1 MKFSNQW
8 LKKYLDTNATTEE
21 IAAKLVD
28 LGLEVESVDDPANA
42 LKGFVYARVVERE
55 KHPNADRL
63 SLCKVDAGGGQLI
76 QVVCGAPN
84 VKANMGVAFASVGTV
99 IPITGEALKKGTIRD
114 VESCGML
121 CSSQELLLGEDSD
134 GIMDLGLDHKPGT
147 PLTDIISC
155 DAVYDVSIT
164 PNRGDCFSVYGIAR
178 DLSAAGV
185 GVLKELVIASPGNT
199 VNSII
204 MDSRLRGNDND
215 CAATPSVT
223 LDTPLCF
230 QFGLCRISGVKNGES
245 PAWLKDLL
253 ISAGQ
258 KPISALVDITN
269 YFCLGLGR
277 PMHVFDADKVQGN
290 LVVREAKD
298 GEMLEALNGQEY
310 HLKDGM
316 VVVADDRGVEAIGGI
331 MGGSE
336 TAVDENTTNVLL
348 EAAIFDPVSIAIT
361 GQRLNLIS
369 DARTRLERGVDTAVV
384 KSFLDMAIK
393 MIVEHCGGSPSAA
406 LLIGNQLKDHPA
418 ITLDHSQVEQRL
430 GLAVEPKEIVDILQR
445 LGCSVEEGAILK
457 VTPPTWRHDLAIPED
472 LVEEVARLKGYGEIT
487 ARSLPLKPVQ
497 TVVSREDIARKY
509 LSNRGFLETINWS
522 FTDKVTAKQF
532 SELPDQL
539 VHLANPISEDL
550 STMRPSV
557 LASLLK
563 VAKFNTSNAR
573 TNGALFEIAPVY
585 GANLPNK
592 QTMCISGLRFGNA
605 HDRHWLS
612 ALRNVDVFDAKA
624 DVLSAL
630 KALNVIE
637 SSVQLSSDGPSH
649 YHPGRKGMFKQGNRV
664 LAHFGELHPKL
675 TDGLNAVGFEIFL
688 DLLPLAKPKK
698 VQATLTDLM
707 PVRRDFAFVLDVSM
721 PAQML
726 IKAVEKASDLIT
738 RVDVFDCYQGPHV
751 EPGKKSLAFSVTLQ
765 PTVKTLDEVALTQ
778 VHEVIVQAAAKVG
791 STLR

>member
-8 LKKYLDTNATTEE
+8 LKKYLETDATVEQ
-21 IAAKLVD
+21 IAEKLVE
-28 LGLEVESVDDPANA
+28 LGLEVESVDDPTAS
-42 LKGFVYARVVERE
+42 LKNFVYAKVVERE

-63 SLCKVDAGGGQLI
+63 SLCKVDAGGDQFI

-121 CSSQELLLGEDSD
+121 CSSRELLLGEESD

-147 PLTDIISC
+147 PLTDILTC

-185 GVLKELVIASPGNT
+185 GILKSLDLPTIARQGE
-199 VNSII
+199 
-204 MDSRLRGNDND
+204 
-215 CAATPSVT
+215 TPTVT
-223 LDTPLCF
+223 LATPLCF
-230 QFGLCRISGVKNGES
+230 QFGLCRISGVKNAAS
-245 PAWLKDLL
+245 PAWLQDLL

-277 PMHVFDADKVQGN
+277 PMHVFDADKVQGH

-298 GEMLEALNGQEY
+298 GEMLKALNGQEY

-316 VVVADDRGVEAIGGI
+316 VVVADDHSVEAIGGI

-336 TAVDENTTNVLL
+336 TGVDENTTNVLL
-348 EAAIFDPVSIAIT
+348 EAAIFDPVSIATT

-369 DARTRLERGVDTAVV
+369 DSRTRLERGVDTAVV
-384 KSFLDMAIK
+384 KSFLDMATK
-393 MIVEHCGGSPSAA
+393 MIVEHCGGTPATA
-406 LLIGNQLKDHPA
+406 LLIGKQLKNHAA
-418 ITLDHSQVEQRL
+418 ITFDHKQVEHRL
-430 GLAVEPKEIVDILQR
+430 GLAVELNETVNILES
-445 LGCSVEEGAILK
+445 LGCSVEQGGLLK
-457 VTPPTWRHDLAIPED
+457 VTPPTWRHDLTIPED
-472 LVEEVARLKGYGEIT
+472 LIEEIARLKGYSEIT
-487 ARSLPLKPVQ
+487 ARSLPLKPVHNI
-497 TVVSREDIARKY
+497 VSREDIARKY

-522 FTDKVTAKQF
+522 FTDKVTAKLF

-550 STMRPSV
+550 STMRSSV

-585 GANLPNK
+585 GTNLPNK
-592 QTMCISGLRFGNA
+592 QTMCISGLRFGNT

-612 ALRNVDVFDAKA
+612 TLRSVDVFDAKA
-624 DVLSAL
+624 DVLSVL
-630 KALNVIE
+630 KTLNVSE
-637 SSVQLSSDGPSH
+637 SSVQLSADGPSH
-649 YHPGRKGMFKQGNRV
+649 YHPGRKGAFKQGNRV
-664 LAHFGELHPKL
+664 LAYFGELHPQV

-698 VQATLTDLM
+698 VQANLADLM
-707 PVRRDFAFVLDVSM
+707 PVRRDFAFVIDTSI
-721 PAQML
+721 PAQTL
-726 IKAVEKASDLIT
+726 IKAIEKADVLIAC
-738 RVDVFDCYQGPHV
+738 VDVFDCYQGPHV
-751 EPGKKSLAFSVTLQ
+751 EEGKKSLAFSVTLQ
-765 PTVKTLDEVALTQ
+765 PTTKTLDEASLTQ
-778 VHEVIVQAAAKVG
+778 VHETIVSAVARVGAK
-791 STLR
+791 LR